1 MDLDSFTG
9 EYNRAYAV
17 VNIEAV
23 RRNILKSREFL
34 PENTGIIA
42 VIKTDAYGHGAAK
55 VADAV
60 KDITAGFAVATID
73 EAVELREAGITSHII
88 VLGYISPR
96 EYAAAIEHDII
107 LSMFDYKQACA
118 LSELAGAMGKCG
130 RCHIKIDTGMN
141 RIGLPAKH
149 PDDIIPTVDEI
160 ERIKTLPNLI
170 CDGIFMH
177 FATADEADKT
187 KAKKQYDNFCLVLD
201 ELKKR
206 NIDFTYRHCSNSAA
220 IIDMPECTF
229 EWVRQGITLYGLR
242 PSDELV
248 HNIELYPAM
257 ELKSHVVHI
266 KTIQQGDEVSYGGVY
281 VADSPRR
288 IATVSI
294 GYGDGYPR
302 QLSDKGYVLI
312 RGIKARIVGRVC
324 MDQLMVDITD
334 IPDVELEDVVTLFG
348 HDGNAVITVDELADL
363 CGRFNYE
370 FVCDINKR
378 VKRIYI

>member
-9 EYNRAYAV
+9 GYNRPYAV

-23 RRNILKSREFL
+23 RRKNLKSRHFL

-42 VIKTDAYGHGAAK
+42 VIKTDAYAHGAAK
-55 VADAV
+55 VPEAV

-73 EAVELREAGITSHII
+73 DADELREAGITSHRI
-88 VLGYISPR
+88 VLGYIS
-96 EYAAAIEHDII
+96 
-107 LSMFDYKQACA
+107 
-118 LSELAGAMGKCG
+118 AMGKCG

-149 PDDIIPTVDEI
+149 PDVIIPTVDEI

-257 ELKSHVVHI
+257 ELKSHVVYI

-312 RGIKARIVGRVC
+312 RGIKAPIVGRVC

>member
-1 MDLDSFTG
+1 
-9 EYNRAYAV
+9 
-17 VNIEAV
+17 
-23 RRNILKSREFL
+23 
-34 PENTGIIA
+34 
-42 VIKTDAYGHGAAK
+42 
-55 VADAV
+55 
-60 KDITAGFAVATID
+60 
-73 EAVELREAGITSHII
+73 
-88 VLGYISPR
+88 
-96 EYAAAIEHDII
+96 
-107 LSMFDYKQACA
+107 MFDYKQACA

-257 ELKSHVVHI
+257 ELKSHVVYI

-312 RGIKARIVGRVC
+312 RGIKAPIVGRVC

>member
-1 MDLDSFTG
+1 
-9 EYNRAYAV
+9 
-17 VNIEAV
+17 
-23 RRNILKSREFL
+23 
-34 PENTGIIA
+34 
-42 VIKTDAYGHGAAK
+42 
-55 VADAV
+55 
-60 KDITAGFAVATID
+60 
-73 EAVELREAGITSHII
+73 
-88 VLGYISPR
+88 
-96 EYAAAIEHDII
+96 
-107 LSMFDYKQACA
+107 
-118 LSELAGAMGKCG
+118 
-130 RCHIKIDTGMN
+130 MN

-257 ELKSHVVHI
+257 ELKSHVVYI

-312 RGIKARIVGRVC
+312 RGIKAPIVGRVC